1 MSPAEEKEMRET
13 EQMSKVMEGMRLI
26 ALGGEAHRTV
36 CGLVQPTDEVDP
48 SEVFAS
54 DGAWSEIHSAFPAAE
69 ARPGEEVP
77 AGPVPAPGA
86 ETERILVLED
96 GETFSP
102 LEGCR
107 VYEVPADWGTEEIEE
122 ALAEAGPS

>member
-1 MSPAEEKEMRET
+1 MSGSIEE
-13 EQMSKVMEGMRLI
+13 VRLI
-26 ALGGEAHRTV
+26 ALGEEAHRTI

-54 DGAWSEIHSAFPAAE
+54 DEAWSEIRSAFPAAE

-77 AGPVPAPGA
+77 AAPAPVA
-86 ETERILVLED
+86 ETERILVLSD
-96 GETFSP
+96 GETFSE

-107 VYEVPADWGTEEIEE
+107 VYEVPAELGTEEIEGALVE
-122 ALAEAGPS
+122 ARPS